1 MHGMEGGAYAY
12 ATQYDTEGAQ
22 GTILYSQFAS
32 PESQWVVTETGVN
45 SNDKFPLINFHD
57 MEIIGLKIVAIL
69 SSCGVRG
76 EESKSWSWAFEE
88 LVEM

>member
-1 MHGMEGGAYAY
+1 MHRMEGGAYAY

-45 SNDKFPLINFHD
+45 SNDKFPLIVTSLFHGI
-57 MEIIGLKIVAIL
+57 MIFTMKLRRY
-69 SSCGVRG
+69 S
-76 EESKSWSWAFEE
+76 
-88 LVEM
+88 

>member
-1 MHGMEGGAYAY
+1 MHRMEGGAYAN

-45 SNDKFPLINFHD
+45 SNDKFPLIA
-57 MEIIGLKIVAIL
+57 L
-69 SSCGVRG
+69 VRG
-76 EESKSWSWAFEE
+76 FAE
-88 LVEM
+88 LQLRCFGQIDVVRY